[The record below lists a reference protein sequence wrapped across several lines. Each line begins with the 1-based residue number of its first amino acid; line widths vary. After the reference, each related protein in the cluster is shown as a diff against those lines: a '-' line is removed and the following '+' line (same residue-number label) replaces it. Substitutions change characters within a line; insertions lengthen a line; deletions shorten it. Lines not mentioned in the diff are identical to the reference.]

1 MNDKVEIRMSESFK
15 SDVRDAAESR
25 NQSMSEFMREATR
38 GELQRVEG
46 ENDE

>member
-15 SDVRDAAESR
+15 ADVRDAAEKR

-38 GELQRVEG
+38 GELQRLEG
-46 ENDE
+46 EKDE